1 MKYYIKT
8 IGTILFALGLGITA
22 CKKAEYS
29 LGSITAPTNLVLTDT
44 IQGQNTANLGGDG
57 SGNISIN
64 VSGNNALS
72 YKVDFGDST
81 TNAVKT
87 FLGGSLSYKYSKPGE
102 YDYTLNVTA
111 IGTGGAVSILSKK
124 IHIVVVFQL
133 DSVIAVSLTGN
144 ISKVWI
150 TDRNATGHVGVGPV
164 TTFTP
169 DYYAATPNTR
179 SDCLYDDEITFRKD
193 GSNIYLTLDN
203 KGQSFMINAA
213 TAFYGMGTNSGDNCY
228 TIDPGGKKL
237 LIFSA
242 ATSGSTA
249 DISTRIQFNVSGN
262 GLVNLGTGANGYEIL
277 TLTDSTMQLRNIG
290 ADGLA
295 WYQKL
300 KVKN

>member
-8 IGTILFALGLGITA
+8 LLIALFAIGIGITA

-29 LGSITAPTNLVLTDT
+29 LGSITAPTNLVFTDT

-64 VSGNNALS
+64 VTGNNSLS

-81 TNAVKT
+81 TFAIKT
-87 FLGGSLSYKYSKPGE
+87 FLGGALSYKYTKPGE
-102 YDYTLNVTA
+102 YDYTINITA
-111 IGTGGAVSILSKK
+111 IGTGGAVSVISKK
-124 IHIVVVFQL
+124 IHIVVIFQL
-133 DSVIAVSLTGN
+133 DTAILKSLTGN
-144 ISKVWI
+144 TSKVWI
-150 TDRNATGHVGVGPV
+150 TDRNATGHVGVGP
-164 TTFTP
+164 TNTFTP

-179 SDCLYDDEITFRKD
+179 SDCLYDDEIIFQKG
-193 GSNIYLTLDN
+193 GSNVYMTLDN
-203 KGQSFMINAA
+203 KGQSFVINAA
-213 TAFYGMGTNSGDNCY
+213 TAFYGMGTNAGDNCY

-237 LIFSA
+237 LIFSD
-242 ATSGSTA
+242 ATSASTA
-249 DISTRIQFNVSGN
+249 DISTRIQFNVGGN
-262 GLVNLGTGANGYEIL
+262 GLVNFGTGANSYEIL
-277 TLTDSTMQLRNIG
+277 TITDSTMQLRNIG